1 MRGISLF
8 SQVHCLN
15 LIQASPQPLSGPDP
29 RSMHWQKNG
38 ELAVNDLQ
46 ALVHRLQSVEA
57 DETRAELG
65 RLSRGEDD
73 NF

>member
-1 MRGISLF
+1 
-8 SQVHCLN
+8 
-15 LIQASPQPLSGPDP
+15 
-29 RSMHWQKNG
+29 MHWQKNG